1 MHKSCN
7 KLFEKGLQ
15 QERLQMMM
23 ISLGKNEEQV
33 IVENSS
39 LTRKKEK
46 KLVLLLKFR
55 SEVLSGGL

>member
-46 KLVLLLKFR
+46 TCPAIKV
-55 SEVLSGGL
+55 